1 MATFTKCAT
10 ITRITEHGESLI
22 QQDVIVIE
30 QSIKLIINRETNI
43 TMLATPSDLEALAI
57 GASFSFGVI
66 ENIDDVVSVSVDDIP
81 IANKF
86 SGLAQIDSSSLEFP
100 LGGDESSL
108 RSVLDIHDSSEQ
120 GSQQR
125 GKPKCEEYNDKENIT
140 IQLEVKNNKSP
151 ASLKDLVVVSSKGA
165 GNILYAANT
174 QNLSR
179 PLANKL
185 QVTSSLLPKVIDQL
199 KKSQV
204 LFYETGGTH
213 AAGIFDKNGEII
225 AFAEDIGR
233 HNALDK
239 AIGKCLLAYKNTNG
253 LGVVLSSRLSFEMV
267 AKAYRAGLELVVAV
281 SAPTSLAVDAA
292 DKWNMTLCGFVR
304 NQQANIYTHSERV
317 ILIQ

>member
-1 MATFTKCAT
+1 MEFASQKKLDLTNA
-10 ITRITEHGESLI
+10 
-22 QQDVIVIE
+22 
-30 QSIKLIINRETNI
+30 LIITPNNRLAKHLAHLHTHPDILPLKKWLRDLWNSSIVLSNSQEL
-43 TMLATPSDLEALAI
+43 MLWQKIVGD
-57 GASFSFGVI
+57 G
-66 ENIDDVVSVSVDDIP
+66 DIP
-81 IANKF
+81 IADKI
-86 SGLAQIDSSSLEFP
+86 SGLAKIDSSSLEFP